1 MEIAEVKPIIVSQ
14 DLSQC
19 MSGGTWAYSNR
30 TVCLVKIITR
40 SPKNKMKS
48 LTKKQKIKIKILF
61 EFEFDIFF

>member
-1 MEIAEVKPIIVSQ
+1 MNYKYFVKVREYTSRHNEKMEIAEVKPIIVSQ

-40 SPKNKMKS
+40 Y
-48 LTKKQKIKIKILF
+48 LCI
-61 EFEFDIFF
+61 